1 MKWSFV
7 IQQKLKAGI
16 LLGGVMLAIILGI
29 LLSRRNIDGINK
41 AVSSI
46 YQDRLI
52 PATSIIY
59 LTENL
64 YSKRLSLEKLVLSED
79 KSRVVQ
85 VGILLERHN
94 GEIDSLIKAFEKTYL
109 TRREAQV
116 LGDFKNKME
125 VYGRLE
131 KKILSVQLSG
141 DPQSGKILFEEAGAL
156 TFQKALG
163 DLNELAKIQSV
174 IGGEL
179 IRKSENDYAGFTL
192 MSFLQLSLA
201 IIVGLFI
208 LIMINNARIV
218 NQPKVSGESVSKF
231 NLN

>member
-7 IQQKLKAGI
+7 IQQKIKAGI

-64 YSKRLSLEKLVLSED
+64 YSKRLSLEKLVLSEN
-79 KSRVVQ
+79 KAGVVQ
-85 VGILLERHN
+85 VGILLEKHN
-94 GEIDSLIKAFEKTYL
+94 VEIDSLIKAFEKTYL
-109 TRREAQV
+109 TRREAEV
-116 LGDFKNKME
+116 LGAFKNKME
-125 VYGRLE
+125 VYGLLE
-131 KKILSVQLSG
+131 KKILGLQLSG
-141 DPQSGKILFEEAGAL
+141 DPQSGKIMFEEAGAT
-156 TFQKALG
+156 TFHKALG
-163 DLNELAKIQSV
+163 DLNELAKIQSA

-179 IRKSENDYAGFTL
+179 IRKTEHDFAGFTL

-218 NQPKVSGESVSKF
+218 NQPKVSGGSGSKF